1 MSLIQIYISYLAEP
15 KQLMSE
21 ICVLCVDLLASHLA
35 LSRAFEEQ
43 RENFKKL
50 HKVYQSVDRDLSKY
64 DGSLKAINTSLLML
78 GSSFESLYD
87 GNADSDGARFKSA
100 TLQIDSASARFN
112 ADQEQVRA
120 QLAAYL
126 AQLDEFKKRIAERDD
141 ALVLGDAAAEALD
154 KLRDSKKEVTD
165 AKLKKFE
172 EDADAARDKYVELN
186 TRLGQDLS
194 ELFARRCDDFDDKL
208 KAIVAAQVAL
218 FSAVADAYQ
227 SIADADTRAHADR
240 PAEPEWA
247 AKKYD
252 APAAPAK
259 KPAAKAAAAP
269 VHDDHDD
276 AGADDDDS
284 GDAAWNKQVSDAAP
298 PAPLKKPSKDLDSKK
313 AGVGSA
319 AAKAMMKGN
328 DPLDDAAVQAAAG
341 SYVASAAMN
350 EEMQEKAGKAVA
362 NKARD
367 KDAQAKAGAAIAANT
382 DNPLLKAAAGNKA
395 VQGAAGSLVGAVAS
409 NKKAQQ
415 AAGKAVAEKAN
426 DKESQQK
433 AAGALKGLMKK

>member
-1 MSLIQIYISYLAEP
+1 
-15 KQLMSE
+15 
-21 ICVLCVDLLASHLA
+21 
-35 LSRAFEEQ
+35 
-43 RENFKKL
+43 
-50 HKVYQSVDRDLSKY
+50 VYQNVDRDLSKY
-64 DGSLKAINTSLLML
+64 DASLKAINTSLLML
-78 GSSFESLYD
+78 GTSFESLYD
-87 GNADSDGARFKSA
+87 GNAESDGARFKSA

-112 ADQEQVRA
+112 ADQDEVRA
-120 QLAAYL
+120 ELAAYL

-172 EDADAARDKYVELN
+172 EDADQAREKYVEIN

-194 ELFARRCDDFDDKL
+194 ELFARRCDDFDAKL
-208 KAIVAAQVAL
+208 KAIVAAEVAL

-247 AKKYD
+247 TKKYD
-252 APAAPAK
+252 TK
-259 KPAAKAAAAP
+259 KPAAKAPAPAAAAE
-269 VHDDHDD
+269 HNDNDNDSDD
-276 AGADDDDS
+276 
-284 GDAAWNKQVSDAAP
+284 GDAAWNKQVADSAP
-298 PAPLKKPSKDLDSKK
+298 PAPLKKPASGKDLDAKK

-319 AAKAMMKGN
+319 AAKAMLKGN
-328 DPLDDAAVQAAAG
+328 DPLDDDAVQAAAG

-382 DNPLLKAAAGNKA
+382 DNPLLKAAAGNKM
-395 VQGAAGSLVGAVAS
+395 VQGAAGSALGAVAS

-415 AAGKAVAEKAN
+415 AAGKAIADKAN

-433 AAGALKGLMKK
+433 AAGALKGFMKK

>member
-1 MSLIQIYISYLAEP
+1 
-15 KQLMSE
+15 
-21 ICVLCVDLLASHLA
+21 
-35 LSRAFEEQ
+35 
-43 RENFKKL
+43 
-50 HKVYQSVDRDLSKY
+50 
-64 DGSLKAINTSLLML
+64 
-78 GSSFESLYD
+78 
-87 GNADSDGARFKSA
+87 
-100 TLQIDSASARFN
+100 
-112 ADQEQVRA
+112 VRA
-120 QLAAYL
+120 ELAAYL

-172 EDADAARDKYVELN
+172 EDADAARDKYVDLN

-194 ELFARRCDDFDDKL
+194 ELFARRCDDFDAKL

-227 SIADADTRAHADR
+227 SIADSDTRAHADR

-252 APAAPAK
+252 APAASAK
-259 KPAAKAAAAP
+259 KPAAKAPAP
-269 VHDDHDD
+269 VHTDD
-276 AGADDDDS
+276 ADAGGNDDDS
-284 GDAAWNKQVSDAAP
+284 GDAAWNKQVADSAP
-298 PAPLKKPSKDLDSKK
+298 PAPLKKPSKDLDAKK

-328 DPLDDAAVQAAAG
+328 DPLDDDAVQAAAG

-415 AAGKAVAEKAN
+415 AAGKAIADKAN

>member
-1 MSLIQIYISYLAEP
+1 MRHTPHAS
-15 KQLMSE
+15 QLPLDPLTFNYFFS
-21 ICVLCVDLLASHLA
+21 IFN
-35 LSRAFEEQ
+35 RAFEEQ
-43 RENFKKL
+43 RDNFKKL

-64 DGSLKAINTSLLML
+64 DASLKAINTSLLML
-78 GSSFESLYD
+78 GTSFESLYD
-87 GNADSDGARFKSA
+87 GNTDSDGARFKSA

-112 ADQEQVRA
+112 SDQDAVRA
-120 QLAAYL
+120 ELAAYL

-172 EDADAARDKYVELN
+172 EDADQARDKYVEIN

-194 ELFARRCDDFDDKL
+194 ELFARRCDDFDAKL
-208 KAIVAAQVAL
+208 KAIVAAEVAL

-252 APAAPAK
+252 TK
-259 KPAAKAAAAP
+259 KPAAKAPAPAAAAE
-269 VHDDHDD
+269 HNDN
-276 AGADDDDS
+276 DDS
-284 GDAAWNKQVSDAAP
+284 DDGDAAWNKQVADSAP
-298 PAPLKKPSKDLDSKK
+298 PAPLKKPAAGKDLDAKK

-319 AAKAMMKGN
+319 AAKAMLKGN
-328 DPLDDAAVQAAAG
+328 DPLDDDAVQAAAG

-382 DNPLLKAAAGNKA
+382 DNPLLKAAAGNKM
-395 VQGAAGSLVGAVAS
+395 VQGAAGSALGAVAS

-415 AAGKAVAEKAN
+415 AAGKAIADKAN

-433 AAGALKGLMKK
+433 AAGALKGFMKK